1 MNGFYHGI
9 FGYSDDNMLLAPSEY
24 ALQKMLEICEN
35 FAGAHNLQFSTDRDP
50 IKWKTKCIAFIKK
63 PKPLKDMKHLGNNIS
78 NQFSFTNRDIGIKR
92 AVCAT
97 KNMEINREFYFA
109 SSETKFKINLIY
121 NSHYTGSPLWNL
133 FNDES
138 I

>member
-1 MNGFYHGI
+1 MK
-9 FGYSDDNMLLAPSEY
+9 L
-24 ALQKMLEICEN
+24 CEN
-35 FAGAHNLQFSTDRDP
+35 NLPWVDNF
-50 IKWKTKCIAFIKK
+50 
-63 PKPLKDMKHLGNNIS
+63 KHLRNNIS

-109 SSETKFKINLIY
+109 SSETKFKINGIY

-133 FNDES
+133 FNDEGIQFES
-138 I
+138 TYNKSVKIMFDLSWATHHHLIEPITNQRHVRITPSLDS